1 MFKKDDSTSVKNY
14 RPVNE
19 LPVVSKVFE
28 RIMLNQIKSYMDSF
42 LSIHLCGYRKGF
54 STQTALSSL
63 NEKWKAVLD
72 RKGFSAAI
80 FMDLSKAFDTIN
92 HELLLAKLHTYGFS
106 KSSLQIIFSYLSER
120 WQDVKINSRFSS
132 WSALLQG
139 VPQGSVLG
147 LLLFNI
153 YLNDLFFALK
163 EIDVCNFAG

>member
-28 RIMLNQIKSYMDSF
+28 RIMLNQINSYMDSF

-54 STQTALSSL
+54 SIQTALSSL

-92 HELLLAKLHTYGFS
+92 HELLLANCMHMVSARVLFKL
-106 KSSLQIIFSYLSER
+106 SSATSLSDGR
-120 WQDVKINSRFSS
+120 M
-132 WSALLQG
+132 
-139 VPQGSVLG
+139 
-147 LLLFNI
+147 
-153 YLNDLFFALK
+153 LK
-163 EIDVCNFAG
+163 

>member
-1 MFKKDDSTSVKNY
+1 
-14 RPVNE
+14 
-19 LPVVSKVFE
+19 
-28 RIMLNQIKSYMDSF
+28 MLNQINSYMDSF

-92 HELLLAKLHTYGFS
+92 HELLLAKLHAYGFS
-106 KSSLQIIFSYLSER
+106 KSSLQIIFSYVSEQQ
-120 WQDVKINSRFSS
+120 WQDVKINSTFSP

-153 YLNDLFFALK
+153 YLNDLFFCTKRNRCLQFCWMTLHLSYV
-163 EIDVCNFAG
+163 IWI